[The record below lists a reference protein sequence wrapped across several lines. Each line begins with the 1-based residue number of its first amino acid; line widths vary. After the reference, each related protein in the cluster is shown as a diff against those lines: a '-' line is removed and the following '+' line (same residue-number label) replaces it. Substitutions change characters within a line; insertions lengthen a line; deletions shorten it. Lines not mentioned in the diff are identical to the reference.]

1 MGSAANYPPRTNKGS
16 KSMRTRIAT
25 LLLIIWTIL
34 FFPWVIFAP
43 LAGMAFDAGSTLRA
57 YMFVSFMWTYPISV
71 AVAWFVVFI
80 KKKPLA
86 ALLPCVNVLGVFSD
100 FLWK

>member
-1 MGSAANYPPRTNKGS
+1 MKTA
-16 KSMRTRIAT
+16 MF
-25 LLLIIWTIL
+25 LLLCASSIGDIC
-34 FFPWVIFAP
+34 A

-86 ALLPCVNVLGVFSD
+86 ALLPCVNVLGVFID